1 MQILIMMFLTCSDL
15 EASVEEM
22 REDVISRQCRVN
34 LADVEG
40 MALVLSH
47 VTKHLGELR
56 CKLI

>member
-1 MQILIMMFLTCSDL
+1 MMMFYYYSDL